1 MPAMPLQQRAGG
13 GKISKVRR
21 TSEVRRTFNVG
32 AYTMTTYPHGRFD
45 SFEQF
50 LQTTE
55 IDLDFLLSDLFAQ
68 VLCEFYLNPRY
79 LRGSDF
85 LMRFSQGRWAE
96 DIIMRTINATENF
109 RAVPYGPSSVAPSE
123 PHDMEMYFERLDRAS
138 AVGKRPDLLILPRKD
153 YEVVH
158 PRLEE
163 VGFANL
169 PFTPEAD
176 LDFLISRAIIAVE
189 VENSLWV
196 AREMPDYGKGVALT
210 ELIAKPR
217 RFRKP
222 EKIAQWE
229 TWTKNVQRFCSQ
241 SEARKRLKGFLET
254 AKVPTVIIKQEDL
267 GPLMDWEVNY
277 NVPIFIFHVFY
288 DEAYY
293 ISLQN
298 ARELIESGVILPTE
312 QTFYAPGGPTTRKN
326 IYKIWYT
333 LAQPLGTMTREPEM
347 SAKFIKDKNGHILP
361 YVHFSG
367 GQMKLSAEILAEL
380 RSRLR

>member
-1 MPAMPLQQRAGG
+1 MIAG
-13 GKISKVRR
+13 KHS
-21 TSEVRRTFNVG
+21 S
-32 AYTMTTYPHGRFD
+32 FD
-45 SFEQF
+45 SFERF
-50 LQTTE
+50 LQTAE
-55 IDLDFLLSDLFAQ
+55 IDLDFLLSDLFTQ

-96 DIIMRTINATENF
+96 DILVRTINATDDL

-123 PHDMEMYFERLDRAS
+123 PYEMELYFERLDKAGT
-138 AVGKRPDLLILPRKD
+138 VGKRPDLLVLPKD
-153 YEVVH
+153 GYEAIR
-158 PRLEE
+158 PQLNEI
-163 VGFANL
+163 GLANL

-176 LDFLISRAIIAVE
+176 LDFLRSRTIIAVE

-210 ELIAKPR
+210 ELITKPR

-222 EKIAQWE
+222 EKIKRWE
-229 TWTKNVQRFCSQ
+229 AWTENVQRFCSQ

-254 AKVPTVIIKQEDL
+254 AKVPTIIIKDEDL
-267 GPLMDWEVNY
+267 VPVTDWETNY
-277 NVPIFIFHVFY
+277 NVPVFIFHVFY
-288 DEAYY
+288 DQAYY
-293 ISLQN
+293 ISLQD
-298 ARELIESGVILPTE
+298 ARELIENGVILPTE
-312 QTFYAPGGPTTRKN
+312 QTFYAPGGPTTHKH

-333 LAQPLGTMTREPEM
+333 LAQPLGTMIRQPEM
-347 SAKFIKDKNGHILP
+347 SAKFVKDKNGHILP

-367 GQMKLSAEILAEL
+367 GEMALSAEILAEL